1 MFANQLCQMAKS
13 TSASQVCQL
22 HLAKLPTP
30 HCQGIIKLKVSIQ
43 QFQFA
48 ISQDEKLSTSG
59 HVENGYG
66 TGKNQSRT
74 KLMRGLKQVVG
85 KERKL

>member
-22 HLAKLPTP
+22 HLAKLQTP

-43 QFQFA
+43 QFQNAFLKMKHGVLQIMQITVMA
-48 ISQDEKLSTSG
+48 QVRI
-59 HVENGYG
+59 
-66 TGKNQSRT
+66 NQ
-74 KLMRGLKQVVG
+74 GQNF
-85 KERKL
+85 

>member
-1 MFANQLCQMAKS
+1 
-13 TSASQVCQL
+13 
-22 HLAKLPTP
+22 LPRYHKIEGFNTA
-30 HCQGIIKLKVSIQ
+30 ISIC
-43 QFQFA
+43 